1 MSQQTFDIFQY
12 LVVHAKFPSPEPL
25 RSENSLGCSDVS
37 EEEVAALDNDW
48 KPITARFDNQMVD
61 CLLSALGVYF
71 KNNPVPAEITQEQ
84 LAVIFSSIVGIT
96 WDTNDNEAQVSDVF
110 HQQQLANVATLYA
123 RRDIWFVLV
132 MSMLYPS

>member
-1 MSQQTFDIFQY
+1 MSQQTFDIYQY
-12 LVVHAKFPSPEPL
+12 LVVHAKFPSPEPV

-37 EEEVAALDNDW
+37 EVEVAALDNDW
-48 KPITARFDNQMVD
+48 KPITAIFDNQMVD

-84 LAVIFSSIVGIT
+84 IAVIFSSIIGIS
-96 WDTNDNEAQVSDVF
+96 WKTNNNEAQVSDF

-123 RRDIWFVLV
+123 RRDIWFALV
-132 MSMLYPS
+132 MSMLYSS